1 MKTLTFFGI
10 LCPPSSES
18 KSWNL
23 AAHGAITAHLS
34 VSSITCLIYLHTKK
48 FKINTCYKEWVI
60 FQQYHDNIINST
72 ALKISLK
79 LAIGLWKL

>member
-1 MKTLTFFGI
+1 
-10 LCPPSSES
+10 
-18 KSWNL
+18 
-23 AAHGAITAHLS
+23 
-34 VSSITCLIYLHTKK
+34 
-48 FKINTCYKEWVI
+48 VI